1 MKVVSYQ
8 QTSASLLIGLSEG
21 NQPEQIYA
29 YPLSM
34 DIPEFGSEL
43 DPPEDAVSSIPEPS
57 ETAPLS
63 PEPRYLEPDYSALGE
78 SIVDEGE

>member
-8 QTSASLLIGLSEG
+8 QTSGALLIGLSEG

-63 PEPRYLEPDYSALGE
+63 LEQHYLDLDESSVQGE
-78 SIVDEGE
+78 E